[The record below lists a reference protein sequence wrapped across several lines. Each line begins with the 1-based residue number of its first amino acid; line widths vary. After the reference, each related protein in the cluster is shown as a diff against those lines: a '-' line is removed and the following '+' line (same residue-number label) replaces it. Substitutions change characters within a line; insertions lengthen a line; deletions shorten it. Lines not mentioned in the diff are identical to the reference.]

1 MDRFLRQE
9 KVFEC
14 TRLSLGLILMHYNY
28 CTYQW
33 HWIGKKVFSF
43 CCDSQISLCI
53 FSSVKM
59 LLVLSFVSQPAF

>member
-1 MDRFLRQE
+1 MTAMPPKCSGVIKALTSQMDGFLRQE

-33 HWIGKKVFSF
+33 HWIGKKS
-43 CCDSQISLCI
+43 I
-53 FSSVKM
+53 
-59 LLVLSFVSQPAF
+59 